1 VTKQT
6 INALNTKGHLLDC
19 ALTLF
24 AEKGYA
30 ATSVR
35 DIIQDAGVTQPTLY
49 YHFADKSD
57 LFTQLVKHHY
67 GESQQKLIDTI
78 ASAEGIRDRL
88 MAIAAGS
95 FAFSNQD
102 PRVPRLLFQTYFG
115 PPTPEVAKILDKL
128 TKARFDLVVSV
139 MTLGIDSGELRQND
153 PRFLALGFCCL
164 IDQPI
169 NLFSRKPNPKK
180 YLTLE
185 LADATVTLFLN
196 GTV

>member
-1 VTKQT
+1 
-6 INALNTKGHLLDC
+6 
-19 ALTLF
+19 
-24 AEKGYA
+24 
-30 ATSVR
+30 
-35 DIIQDAGVTQPTLY
+35 
-49 YHFADKSD
+49 
-57 LFTQLVKHHY
+57 
-67 GESQQKLIDTI
+67 
-78 ASAEGIRDRL
+78 

-115 PPTPEVAKILDKL
+115 PPTPEIAKILDKL
-128 TKARFDLVVSV
+128 TNARFDLVVSV

-153 PRFLALGFCCL
+153 PRFLALSFCCL
-164 IDQPI
+164 IDQPM

-180 YLTLE
+180 YLTQE